1 MHIRRGAVLGAG
13 VTALLL
19 TGAGTAPAEPGPAQA
34 GACGWTAAALPAP
47 AGATRSQVHATDG
60 TGRFAGE
67 VSDDGFR
74 TRPALWQNGRYVE
87 MGAPFGSDGATAAD
101 VDRHGDVV
109 GSGPDPARGGESRAF
124 LWTGGRYVT
133 LAEPAGVQSSTASG
147 VSDAGTVVGWA
158 TTTDARTVGLVWSVR
173 RPGTVKVIRSGDPL
187 RLSGITDRGVA
198 FGSAGTGDGT
208 AVTWTP
214 RTGVRPL
221 AVPAG
226 TLASTV
232 TAGAGRYFT
241 GWWFSPDAGSSQNTV
256 WVAGRPR
263 PLAGPDSAVAVNA
276 RGMLAGGA
284 FGTAYAWSSPSAQP
298 VALPALGGPDGSAGA
313 TAVTDD
319 GRVAG
324 WSRDGTGQVAGT
336 VWTCR

>member
-1 MHIRRGAVLGAG
+1 VLAAG
-13 VTALLL
+13 VAAVLL
-19 TGAGTAPAEPGPAQA
+19 TGAGTAVADPGQA
-34 GACGWTAAALPAP
+34 RPGACGWTAGALPTP
-47 AGATRSQVHATDG
+47 AGTTRSQVHATDG
-60 TGRFAGE
+60 KGRFAGE

-74 TRPALWQNGRYVE
+74 TRPALWRNGRYVE
-87 MGAPFGSDGATAAD
+87 LGAPFGSDGATAAD
-101 VDRHGDVV
+101 VGRHGDVV

-124 LWTGGRYVT
+124 LWTGGRYVP
-133 LAEPAGVQSSTASG
+133 LAEPAGVQSSAATG

-158 TTTDARTVGLVWSVR
+158 ATDSGTVGLVWSVR
-173 RPGTVKVIRSGDPL
+173 RPGTVTVVRSDRPL

-198 FGSAGTGDGT
+198 FGSAGTETVDGT

-214 RTGVRPL
+214 RTGLRPL

-226 TLASTV
+226 VQESAV
-232 TAGAGRYFT
+232 TGGAGRYFT

-263 PLAGPDSAVAVNA
+263 PLAGPDGATAVNA
-276 RGMLAGGA
+276 HGRLAGGA
-284 FGTAYAWSSPSAQP
+284 FGTAYTWRSPSAQP
-298 VALPALGGPDGSAGA
+298 VALPALGGPDANAGA

-324 WSRDGTGQVAGT
+324 WSSDGTSRAVAT